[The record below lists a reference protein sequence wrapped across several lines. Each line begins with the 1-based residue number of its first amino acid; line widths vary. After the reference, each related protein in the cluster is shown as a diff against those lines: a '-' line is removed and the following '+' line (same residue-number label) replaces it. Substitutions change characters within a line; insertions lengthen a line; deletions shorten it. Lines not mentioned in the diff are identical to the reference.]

1 MQNRGGMM
9 TIQVGDKIPEA
20 TLVEMSADGPKPHN
34 TTQLFAGK
42 KVGLFAVPGAFT
54 PTCSAKHLPSFVNN
68 ADAITAKGVDLIV
81 CMSVNDA
88 FVMAAWGKD
97 KGAEGKVMMLADGNA
112 ELTKALGLELD
123 ATGFGMG
130 LRSQRFSLIAEDGV
144 ITHLNVE
151 EPRAYDL
158 SSAEHMLTQL

>member
-20 TLVEMSADGPKPHN
+20 TLVELSADGPKPHS

-68 ADAITAKGVDLIV
+68 ADAITAKDVDLIV

-97 KGAEGKVMMLADGNA
+97 QGAEGKVMMLADGNA